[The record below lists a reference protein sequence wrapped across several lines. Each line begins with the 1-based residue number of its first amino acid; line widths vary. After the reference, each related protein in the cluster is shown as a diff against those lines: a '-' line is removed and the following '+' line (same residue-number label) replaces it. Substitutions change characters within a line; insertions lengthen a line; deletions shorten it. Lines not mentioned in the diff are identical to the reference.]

1 MKKLFY
7 LYLLFSLFTSFSS
20 LQAISEEQEA
30 EASNFKVNNTDALEV
45 LPDRI
50 ILQGNVSI
58 TSLGGEADNNF
69 TLSTSKL
76 VSLKNAAGEYG
87 DIECFGISNIKS
99 SKFTLRANKLFFR
112 KDLKTK
118 KYTRLEAFGDVNVLA
133 TDSSQNL
140 KAPRV
145 FIDLINKKLLAYD
158 GVKARQIIEDKGK
171 KQKVD
176 ILSVEQEIDL
186 NSNLST
192 GKQLIAKKSVITSL
206 EGEANI
212 FSEYMELYKTKGQM
226 EKAVFSG
233 ANTYLLTKDNV
244 RGDGDPIIYYL
255 QSKVLNI
262 MSPANGNKKAKL
274 TKTDGTIIEGDF
286 IEYGTETKSLK
297 VRSKNSEKSEVQTA
311 DGTIIRGEFIDYT
324 ENSLLVRGGKEKAY
338 LKLPASEKNG
348 SQGELVI
355 MADMI
360 ENKEISPTE
369 SLLTAQQNNYDE
381 NDLVELNYG
390 LKKGWGKKLLINQDK
405 SVLDKQNDYLIL
417 VDKAHLIDPEKKQ
430 NLFAPIIKIGLGN
443 KNLESGITGR
453 AKGFIPMT
461 KNNTTK

>member
-76 VSLKNAAGEYG
+76 VSLKDAAGEYG

-145 FIDLINKKLLAYD
+145 FIDLINTGLRRACSSNKSTFLPN
-158 GVKARQIIEDKGK
+158 
-171 KQKVD
+171 KV
-176 ILSVEQEIDL
+176 
-186 NSNLST
+186 SN
-192 GKQLIAKKSVITSL
+192 
-206 EGEANI
+206 
-212 FSEYMELYKTKGQM
+212 F
-226 EKAVFSG
+226 
-233 ANTYLLTKDNV
+233 
-244 RGDGDPIIYYL
+244 
-255 QSKVLNI
+255 
-262 MSPANGNKKAKL
+262 
-274 TKTDGTIIEGDF
+274 
-286 IEYGTETKSLK
+286 SLK
-297 VRSKNSEKSEVQTA
+297 
-311 DGTIIRGEFIDYT
+311 
-324 ENSLLVRGGKEKAY
+324 L
-338 LKLPASEKNG
+338 
-348 SQGELVI
+348 
-355 MADMI
+355 M
-360 ENKEISPTE
+360 
-369 SLLTAQQNNYDE
+369 
-381 NDLVELNYG
+381 
-390 LKKGWGKKLLINQDK
+390 
-405 SVLDKQNDYLIL
+405 
-417 VDKAHLIDPEKKQ
+417 
-430 NLFAPIIKIGLGN
+430 
-443 KNLESGITGR
+443 
-453 AKGFIPMT
+453 
-461 KNNTTK
+461 